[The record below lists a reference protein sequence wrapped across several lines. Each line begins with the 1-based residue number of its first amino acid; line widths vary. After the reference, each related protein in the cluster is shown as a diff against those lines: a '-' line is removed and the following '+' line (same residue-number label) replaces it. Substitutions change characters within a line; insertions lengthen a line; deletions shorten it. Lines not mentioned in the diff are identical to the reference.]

1 MFARTNKFN
10 AFGEMNYF
18 IEGFLAILADG
29 QQSIIEN
36 LQERRALLEQTEK
49 RIEHDRTF
57 QNDYLK
63 GNVMRIL
70 EQKRLFDDF
79 DDGLNQQE
87 LLDILSDVKKSAL
100 RRSLDALEAEGYIH
114 RIKERP
120 ITYASSW

>member
-18 IEGFLAILADG
+18 IEGFLSILADG

-57 QNDYLK
+57 QNDHLK

>member
-1 MFARTNKFN
+1 
-10 AFGEMNYF
+10 
-18 IEGFLAILADG
+18 
-29 QQSIIEN
+29 
-36 LQERRALLEQTEK
+36 
-49 RIEHDRTF
+49 
-57 QNDYLK
+57 
-63 GNVMRIL
+63 MRIL

>member
-57 QNDYLK
+57 QNDHLK